1 MNINSVEFVASY
13 ARYNDCPDT
22 MLPEFAFVGRSNV
35 GKSSLINTITG
46 RKSIA
51 KVSGTPGKTQLI
63 NFFLVNDS
71 WHLVDLPGYGYAKV
85 PRAIKSGFSNLINN
99 YLINRMQMQCAFILI
114 DLNIDPQDIDLEMM
128 NKCGENGIPVA
139 LIFTKADKVR
149 PSKLGIQLEKHLNA
163 WKNIW
168 EELPPYF
175 LSSSSDKRGR
185 EEILEFIESVVQVY
199 QKNNS
204 TYNE

>member
-1 MNINSVEFVASY
+1 MKINNVEFVASY
-13 ARYNDCPDT
+13 AKYNDCPDT
-22 MLPEFAFVGRSNV
+22 DLPEFAFVGRSNV
-35 GKSSLINTITG
+35 GKSSLINTISG
-46 RKSIA
+46 RKAIA

-63 NFFLVNDS
+63 NFFLVNNS

-85 PRAIKSGFSNLINN
+85 PKAIRSGFGNLINN
-99 YLINRMQMQCAFILI
+99 YINKRIQMQCAFILI
-114 DLNIDPQDIDLEMM
+114 DLNIDPQTIDLEMM
-128 NKCGENGIPVA
+128 DKCGENGIPIA

-149 PSKLGIQLEKHLNA
+149 PSKLDIQLEKHFAA

-185 EEILEFIESVVQVY
+185 EEILEFIESVVEVY
-199 QKNNS
+199 QQNNS
-204 TYNE
+204 TSNE